1 MIKINHSNV
10 NIFKIILNIIKNSV
24 ILLKIIDFTVIML
37 KEDILWGYGMV
48 KKSIIVI
55 MSIFF
60 SLTLF
65 PVNEVKAENSD
76 QIKNQIENNQDK
88 IDGLNNQKNK
98 LNQEKKSNESE
109 LDKLQETID
118 EKNKELLSSQQNV
131 SKYQKEIDALQA
143 DINSVQ
149 AELDSLEKDIKD
161 KEQEI
166 IKKEKDREEKEELL
180 GKRLRSIYKT
190 SYEEELIVML
200 LNSRSFGDF
209 ISKMSMV
216 SRVIKTDKGMIE

>member
-1 MIKINHSNV
+1 
-10 NIFKIILNIIKNSV
+10 
-24 ILLKIIDFTVIML
+24 
-37 KEDILWGYGMV
+37 MV

-131 SKYQKEIDALQA
+131 SKYQKE
-143 DINSVQ
+143 
-149 AELDSLEKDIKD
+149 
-161 KEQEI
+161 
-166 IKKEKDREEKEELL
+166 
-180 GKRLRSIYKT
+180 
-190 SYEEELIVML
+190 
-200 LNSRSFGDF
+200 
-209 ISKMSMV
+209 
-216 SRVIKTDKGMIE
+216 